1 MKKIAVIFLMMSLVG
16 LLSGAGDETPA
27 EVDRLLDGGQ
37 YSEVLSLLS
46 KSIRKHAADPPRQ
59 ALYIK
64 ALGDFYR
71 DICGNMNRAGI
82 SYRRIINGR
91 LPADHPLKQ
100 AAREAA
106 AGIKA
111 LETKYREENA
121 RLKTLMARA
130 NRKREPDAV
139 KKDISQLQAFIRD
152 NPGYYLLHEVYY
164 TLGLNYRA
172 LKEHGNEY
180 RSLKKAME
188 IKPGIVFYL
197 AVKWPARRAYREYIR
212 ATVNS
217 ATRGVFW
224 VLAVITMVVFY
235 AAKPWKWPGVKHII
249 IVMVLVLSWWIVF
262 NLSHVIAG
270 AVFENSQKNRV
281 VTPAD
286 QGKDPEYPGS
296 LPGSPGS
303 EVMGHLFWYG
313 VIGVVSIFIFSMAM
327 RGFKYKK
334 LAVVLCCTYG
344 FLLFSAFSTLF
355 YMKYC
360 DRAGTFEPGGKGIF
374 YYLSGGIHL
383 KSGAPETHI
392 LTDPLSYPGLD
403 IENISDPYLR
413 DWVIKYCPSGN
424 ISREDRKRR
433 SEE

>member
-1 MKKIAVIFLMMSLVG
+1 MRKIAVIFLMMSLAG
-16 LLSGAGDETPA
+16 LLSGAGFGAGNETPA
-27 EVDRLLDGGQ
+27 EVRQLLDGGRF
-37 YSEVLSLLS
+37 SDALFLLN
-46 KSIRKHAADPPRQ
+46 KSIRKYAADPPRQ

-64 ALGDFYR
+64 TLGDFYR
-71 DICGNMNRAGI
+71 DICGNMNRAGM
-82 SYRRIINGR
+82 SYRMVIDGR
-91 LPADHPLKQ
+91 LPGDHPLKQ
-100 AAREAA
+100 AAREAM

-111 LETKYREENA
+111 LETKYREENVW
-121 RLKTLMARA
+121 LKTLMARA

-139 KKDISQLQAFIRD
+139 KKDISQLETFIRD

-172 LKEHGNEY
+172 LKEHGNVY
-180 RSLKKAME
+180 RSLEKAME

-197 AVKWPARRAYREYIR
+197 AVKWPARRAYEEYVR
-212 ATVNS
+212 VAVNNV
-217 ATRGVFW
+217 TRGLFW

-262 NLSHVIAG
+262 NLSHVIVG

-281 VTPAD
+281 VTAAD
-286 QGKDPEYPGS
+286 RGKDIEYHGS

-303 EVMGHLFWYG
+303 EVMDHLFRYG

-327 RGFKYKK
+327 RGFRYKK

-344 FLLFSAFSTLF
+344 FLLFLAFSTLF

-360 DRAGTFEPGGKGIF
+360 HRAGTFKSGGKGIF

-383 KSGAPETHI
+383 KSGAPEPDI
-392 LTDPLSYPGLD
+392 LTDPLSYPGLNTG
-403 IENISDPYLR
+403 NIKDPYLR
-413 DWVIKYCPSGN
+413 DWVIKYCPPG
-424 ISREDRKRR
+424 K
-433 SEE
+433 